1 MALKP
6 DYRCILDDI
15 SFFVDVTASKGELLC
30 LNTGGSGAALG
41 DGNAVAYKYLQGGTG
56 AGHASIATG
65 IPSNLV
71 PLGITFTD
79 VVNYDLTKQPINWHK
94 DEVQV
99 GSKVRILR
107 VGWCVTDR
115 VYPGLTVAAGNP
127 CFAGVSGYVTNVE
140 TVIYG
145 TNGANVQKIGQ
156 FLSKPNA
163 EGFAKVAVNLP
174 G

>member
-15 SFFVDVTASKGELLC
+15 SFFVDVTTSKGELLS

-56 AGHASIATG
+56 LGHASIATG
-65 IPSNLV
+65 IPDNLV
-71 PLGITFTD
+71 PLGISFTD
-79 VVNYDLTKQPINWHK
+79 VVSYDLTKQPINWHK
-94 DEVQV
+94 DEVNV

-107 VGWCVTDR
+107 VGWCTTDR
-115 VYPGLTVAAGNP
+115 VYPGLTVTAGQP
-127 CFAGVSGYVTNVE
+127 AFAGVSGYVSNVQ

-145 TNGANVQKIGQ
+145 TNGANVQRIGQ
-156 FLSKPNA
+156 FLSKPDAN
-163 EGFAKVAVNLP
+163 GFVKLAVNLP